1 MMRVSYE
8 GRVTSCLLWGE
19 FHELKPYL
27 HHLSTSTVDNR
38 VRFVAD
44 MLLAND
50 SNGNTRS
57 RIELLL
63 EKYVDTDIREEIH
76 FSIFR
81 EYLFTE
87 RDTIGARGI
96 LRMMKERYTG
106 QLTELAEFMMDGKKL
121 PGGISKPINTEE
133 GAAIPVEY
141 QLKGNYPNPFNPET
155 VIEYGI
161 PEAAEV
167 TLEVYDIMGRLM
179 NRETRTLQ
187 AGYHFYTWNGKE
199 AASGVYLYRIM
210 MKSQKDRKVC
220 TFSSK
225 MMLLR

>member
-1 MMRVSYE
+1 MNE
-8 GRVTSCLLWGE
+8 Q
-19 FHELKPYL
+19 KPYL
-27 HHLSTSTVDNR
+27 QLLSASTTENR

-87 RDTIGARGI
+87 RDTTGARGI
-96 LRMMKERYTG
+96 LRMMKERYNG
-106 QLTELAEFMMDGKKL
+106 QLTILAGIMMDGKKL
-121 PGGISKPINTEE
+121 PGSISKPMNTEE
-133 GAAIPVEY
+133 SAAIPVEY
-141 QLKGNYPNPFNPET
+141 LLKGNYPNPFNPET

-210 MKSQKDRKVC
+210 MKSQKDRKTR

>member
-1 MMRVSYE
+1 
-8 GRVTSCLLWGE
+8 
-19 FHELKPYL
+19 
-27 HHLSTSTVDNR
+27 
-38 VRFVAD
+38 

-87 RDTIGARGI
+87 RDTTGARGI
-96 LRMMKERYTG
+96 LRMMKERYNG
-106 QLTELAEFMMDGKKL
+106 QLTALAEFMMDGKKL
-121 PGGISKPINTEE
+121 PGSISKPMNTEE

-141 QLKGNYPNPFNPET
+141 LLKGNYPNPFNPET

-210 MKSQKDRKVC
+210 MKSQKDRKTR